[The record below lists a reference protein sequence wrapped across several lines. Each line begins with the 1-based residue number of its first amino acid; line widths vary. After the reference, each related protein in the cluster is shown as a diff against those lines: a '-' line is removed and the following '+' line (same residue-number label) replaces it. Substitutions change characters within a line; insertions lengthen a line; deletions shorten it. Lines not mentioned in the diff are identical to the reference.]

1 MPAAEIE
8 IGPNLFWR
16 QFQQWEKDLGGAT
29 LVLRFRF
36 MSLSLRPKSFLHGG
50 KNNRV
55 FDRECEGDCEG
66 CFRPLQGLDKRHSPG
81 LENFIPALAYCCF

>member
-16 QFQQWEKDLGGAT
+16 QFRQWEKDLGGAT
-29 LVLRFRF
+29 LVLRYRF
-36 MSLSLRPKSFLHGG
+36 MSLSLVPNLFTSLG

-55 FDRECEGDCEG
+55 FDREMRGRLRG
-66 CFRPLQGLDKRHSPG
+66 MFSSLTGLG
-81 LENFIPALAYCCF
+81 